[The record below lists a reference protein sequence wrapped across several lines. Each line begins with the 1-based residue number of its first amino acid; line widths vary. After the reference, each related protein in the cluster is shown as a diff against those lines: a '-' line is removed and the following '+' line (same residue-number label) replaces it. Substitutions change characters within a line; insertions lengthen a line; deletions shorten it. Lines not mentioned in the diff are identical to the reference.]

1 MNRNDK
7 CSSISIVALIL
18 EVMIQILSVF
28 SVKLTSALEIYHQK
42 HRRTGR
48 GGGGGGGG
56 AAAPSKF
63 WATQIFWAVR
73 ENLSKA
79 SFKRRFHV
87 YVIILK
93 RELFSKLTAWSR
105 RNITRDRDSGWLA
118 RDEFLVIREGY
129 HVLLFELL
137 GTVLHC
143 TGSNALFPVVNW
155 LE

>member
-7 CSSISIVALIL
+7 CSSISIAALIL

-48 GGGGGGGG
+48 GVGG

-87 YVIILK
+87 YVNILK
-93 RELFSKLTAWSR
+93 RELFSKLTA
-105 RNITRDRDSGWLA
+105 
-118 RDEFLVIREGY
+118 
-129 HVLLFELL
+129 
-137 GTVLHC
+137 
-143 TGSNALFPVVNW
+143 
-155 LE
+155 

>member
-56 AAAPSKF
+56 PSQY

-93 RELFSKLTAWSR
+93 RELFSKLTA
-105 RNITRDRDSGWLA
+105 
-118 RDEFLVIREGY
+118 
-129 HVLLFELL
+129 
-137 GTVLHC
+137 
-143 TGSNALFPVVNW
+143 
-155 LE
+155 

>member
-28 SVKLTSALEIYHQK
+28 SVKLTSTLEIYHQK

-48 GGGGGGGG
+48 GVGGGG
-56 AAAPSKF
+56 AAAPPKF

-93 RELFSKLTAWSR
+93 RELFSILTA
-105 RNITRDRDSGWLA
+105 
-118 RDEFLVIREGY
+118 
-129 HVLLFELL
+129 
-137 GTVLHC
+137 
-143 TGSNALFPVVNW
+143 
-155 LE
+155 